1 VWLEHYISDFVDI
14 SSKRIYYINSLLS
27 TTRGKLHKS
36 KEVSLSSVDTLSNL
50 TNLKKETSSLVDERM
65 SYMDTPGL
73 LDLLERLSEGIVSV
87 IGAHCEV
94 VVHDFRDPEHSA
106 VVVAGDVT
114 HRSPGAPVPDLSFIS
129 GELDKDTPDQLNYQ
143 IKINEHT
150 LQSSTIWIRDPEG
163 EAIGA
168 ICINVDYS
176 DLQEARVLLERLS
189 ASTRNV
195 SDLVVS
201 NTLAKDL
208 DNLIELSAQ
217 DYLIKNNIST
227 IEALSFDEKLDIVEL
242 FEERGLFQIRGS
254 VQRVAELL
262 KVSRASVYNYR
273 SNLKMDGSSQ

>member
-1 VWLEHYISDFVDI
+1 M
-14 SSKRIYYINSLLS
+14 
-27 TTRGKLHKS
+27 
-36 KEVSLSSVDTLSNL
+36 SSVDTLSNL
-50 TNLKKETSSLVDERM
+50 TDLNEETLSLLDERV
-65 SYMDTPGL
+65 SYLKTPGL
-73 LDLLERLSEGIVSV
+73 LDLLERLAEGIVAV
-87 IGAHCEV
+87 IGTHCEV
-94 VVHDFRDPEHSA
+94 VVHDFSDPEHSA

-129 GELDKDTPDQLNYQ
+129 GELDEDTPDQLNYQ

-150 LQSSTIWIRDPEG
+150 LQSSTIWIRNLEG
-163 EAIGA
+163 EPIGA
-168 ICINVDYS
+168 ICINMDYS
-176 DLQEARVLLERLS
+176 DLHEARALLERLS

-217 DYLIKNNIST
+217 DYLIQNNLST
-227 IEALSFDEKLDIVEL
+227 IKALSLEEKLDMVEL

-254 VQRVAELL
+254 VQRVADLL

-273 SNLKMDGSSQ
+273 SNLKLDGSSD